1 MNQFKTTKIFYSCLL
16 LVFSL
21 SNAPVLL
28 AQKIIDS
35 GVQSAG
41 FRFSTDKT
49 AAVPII
55 HYQQHIQMLSNVDD
69 RPSLKVFGSGRVV
82 VHYPAYMKKA
92 GDYEMQLSGIEL
104 VSLIHSLSSNGIMDF
119 DEKKVTGKIQISKN
133 ASKRKGEYFA
143 VSDSVESVVDIR
155 LDEYQKNTASDN
167 VKGFS
172 KHFKWKNIE
181 HDAARFKNISEVARA
196 HQSIVQLD
204 ALMKDVR
211 LVKKGSQK

>member
-1 MNQFKTTKIFYSCLL
+1 MYKFKAKKYFYSCLL
-16 LVFSL
+16 LVFLL

-28 AQKIIDS
+28 AQRIVDS

-41 FRFSTDKT
+41 FRFSTDKA

-55 HYQQHIQMLSNVDD
+55 HYQQNIQMLSGVDD

-92 GDYEMQLSGIEL
+92 GDYEMQLSIVEL
-104 VSLIHSLSSNGIMDF
+104 VALIHSLSSNGIMDF
-119 DEKKVTGKIQISKN
+119 DEKKITDKIKIDKK
-133 ASKRKGEYFA
+133 ASIKKGEYYK

-155 LDEYQKNTASDN
+155 LDEYQKNTAS
-167 VKGFS
+167 VKLKGFS

-181 HDAARFKNISEVARA
+181 HDAIRFKNVSEVARA
-196 HQSIVQLD
+196 NLSIVHLK
-204 ALMKDVR
+204 ALMKDAR
-211 LVKKGSQK
+211 LVKRVQR